1 VTDSRTCVLVVG
13 AGAPWESAALAALTS
28 RPGIVLLKRCMDV
41 TDLLA
46 NAAAGQAQVALVSLD
61 APGLDASAVAHLVR
75 HQVRPVAV
83 ASTGRDGALQRA
95 RQLGIPAVVDDRQLD
110 RLADA
115 VLAAGREQPTR
126 PRPAAAPHDAP
137 PDPPPAH
144 PPAGPALGRA
154 VAVWGPTGAPGRTT
168 IALGIAGELAR
179 RGADPLVLDVDPWGG
194 AVAQHLGVLDEVS
207 GLLACARFGGS
218 GELAGRYLSLQRRVA
233 GLRVL
238 TGLPRADRW
247 VEVGAGTVE
256 HLVDLGRRQGQV
268 VLDTGFCLEE
278 DPAADYAGRPGRNG
292 MTLSAVT
299 HADTVVV
306 VGSADPV
313 GLSRLARGL
322 HELREVT
329 DGRPVHV
336 VVNRWRSRL
345 GWAETDVAKLVAGF
359 ATLAGLHFV
368 PEDREAADRALLAGR
383 TLAELGDSP
392 LSRAMSALVDGLF
405 PGSTEPVRRT
415 LRHHRTAG
423 RALRR

>member
-1 VTDSRTCVLVVG
+1 MSDTRTCVLVVG
-13 AGAPWESAALAALTS
+13 AGAAWESAALAALAG
-28 RPGIVLLKRCMDV
+28 RPGIVVLKRCMDV

-61 APGLDASAVAHLVR
+61 APGLDAPAVAHLAR
-75 HQVRPVAV
+75 HDVRPVAV
-83 ASTGRDGALQRA
+83 GATERDGVLQRA

-115 VLAAGREQPTR
+115 VLAAGSEQPTR
-126 PRPAAAPHDAP
+126 ARPASASAPSAP
-137 PDPPPAH
+137 SPD
-144 PPAGPALGRA
+144 LGHA

-168 IALGIAGELAR
+168 IALGVAGELAR
-179 RGADPLVLDVDPWGG
+179 RGLDPLLLDVDPWGG

-218 GELAGRYLSLQRRVA
+218 TELAGRYLGLQRRVA

-247 VEVGAGTVE
+247 VEVRPGTVE
-256 HLVDLGRRQGQV
+256 QLVDLGRIQGHV

-278 DPAADYAGRPGRNG
+278 DPVADYAGRAGRNA
-292 MTLSAVT
+292 MTLTALG

-313 GLSRLARGL
+313 GLARLARGL
-322 HELREVT
+322 VELREIT
-329 DGRPVHV
+329 DDRPVHV

-345 GWAETDVAKLVAGF
+345 GWAESDVTNLVTGF
-359 ATLAGLHFV
+359 ADLAGLHFV
-368 PEDREAADRALLAGR
+368 PEDRDTADRAVLTGKSV
-383 TLAELGDSP
+383 AELGDSP
-392 LSRAMSALVDGLF
+392 LARAVSPLVDSLF
-405 PGSTEPVRRT
+405 PATVQPAQHRSLRR
-415 LRHHRTAG
+415 RRTAG
-423 RALRR
+423 RVRRP

>member
-1 VTDSRTCVLVVG
+1 MTESRTCVLVVG

-126 PRPAAAPHDAP
+126 PRPAAAPHAAP
-137 PDPPPAH
+137 AD
-144 PPAGPALGRA
+144 GPVLGGA

-194 AVAQHLGVLDEVS
+194 AVAQHLGVLDDVS
-207 GLLACARFGGS
+207 GLLACARFSGS

-233 GLRVL
+233 GLRVV

-247 VEVGAGTVE
+247 VEVGYGTVE
-256 HLVDLGRRQGQV
+256 QLVDLGRRQGQV

-292 MTLSAVT
+292 MTLSAVS

-322 HELREVT
+322 NELREVT

-345 GWAETDVAKLVAGF
+345 GWAETDVANLVAGF

-368 PEDREAADRALLAGR
+368 PEDRDAADRALLAGR
-383 TLAELGDSP
+383 TLAELGDSA

-405 PGSTEPVRRT
+405 PASTEPARRT

-423 RALRR
+423 TALRR

>member
-1 VTDSRTCVLVVG
+1 MTDNRTCVLVVG
-13 AGAPWESAALAALTS
+13 AGASWESGALAALTS
-28 RPGIVLLKRCMDV
+28 RPGIVVLKRCMDV

-46 NAAAGQAQVALVSLD
+46 NASAGQAQVALVSLD
-61 APGLDASAVAHLVR
+61 APGLDASAVAHLAR

-83 ASTGRDGALQRA
+83 AATARDGVLQRA

-110 RLADA
+110 RLADV
-115 VLAAGREQPTR
+115 VLAAGREQPSPPNPATV
-126 PRPAAAPHDAP
+126 PRATE
-137 PDPPPAH
+137 
-144 PPAGPALGRA
+144 GLGQA

-168 IALGIAGELAR
+168 IALGIAGELAQ

-218 GELAGRYLSLQRRVA
+218 GELAGRYPGLQLQVA
-233 GLRVL
+233 GLRVV

-247 VEVGAGTVE
+247 AEVRPGTVE
-256 HLVDLGRRQGQV
+256 RLVDLGRRQGQV

-278 DPAADYAGRPGRNG
+278 DPAADYAGRPGRNA
-292 MTLSAVT
+292 MTLAAVS

-322 HELREVT
+322 TELREVT
-329 DGRPVHV
+329 EGRPVHV

-345 GWAETDVAKLVAGF
+345 GWAEADVANLVAGF
-359 ATLAGLHFV
+359 ANLAGLHFV
-368 PEDREAADRALLAGR
+368 PEDRDAADRALLAGR

-392 LSRAMSALVDGLF
+392 LRRAMSGLVDSLF
-405 PGSTEPVRRT
+405 PASAAPARRT
-415 LRHHRTAG
+415 LRLHRTTG

>member
-1 VTDSRTCVLVVG
+1 VNDSRTCVLVVG

-28 RPGIVLLKRCMDV
+28 RPGIVVLKRCMDV

-61 APGLDASAVAHLVR
+61 APGLDAPAVAHLIH
-75 HQVRPVAV
+75 HQVRPLAV
-83 ASTGRDGALQRA
+83 ATTERDAALQRA
-95 RQLGIPAVVDDRQLD
+95 RQLGIRAVVDGRQLD

-126 PRPAAAPHDAP
+126 LRPAAAQSAAP
-137 PDPPPAH
+137 AAPA
-144 PPAGPALGRA
+144 AGPGAGRA

-168 IALGIAGELAR
+168 VALGIAGELAR

-194 AVAQHLGVLDEVS
+194 AVAQHVGVLDEVS

-218 GELAGRYLSLQRRVA
+218 GELAGRYLGLQRRAA

-247 VEVGAGTVE
+247 VEVRSGTVE
-256 HLVDLGRRQGQV
+256 QLVDLGRTQGHV

-278 DPAADYAGRPGRNG
+278 DPAADYTGRSGRNA
-292 MTLSAVT
+292 MTLAAVT
-299 HADTVVV
+299 HADAVVA

-322 HELREVT
+322 TELREIT

-345 GWAETDVAKLVAGF
+345 GWAETDVANLVAGF
-359 ATLAGLHFV
+359 VQLAGLDFV
-368 PEDREAADRALLAGR
+368 PEDRDAADRALIAGR

-405 PGSTEPVRRT
+405 PASADPPRRS
-415 LRHHRTAG
+415 LRHRTAG

>member
-1 VTDSRTCVLVVG
+1 VNDSRTCVLVVG

-28 RPGIVLLKRCMDV
+28 RAGIVLLKRCMDV

-83 ASTGRDGALQRA
+83 ASTDRDGALRRA

-126 PRPAAAPHDAP
+126 PRPAAAPSAAP
-137 PDPPPAH
+137 SAA

-179 RGADPLVLDVDPWGG
+179 RGDDPLVLDVDPWGG

-218 GELAGRYLSLQRRVA
+218 GELAGRYLGLQRRVA
-233 GLRVL
+233 GLRVV

-247 VEVGAGTVE
+247 VEVRAGTVE
-256 HLVDLGRRQGQV
+256 QLVDLGRRQGQV

-278 DPAADYAGRPGRNG
+278 DPAADYAGRAGRNA
-292 MTLSAVT
+292 MTLAAVT
-299 HADTVVV
+299 QADTVVV

-322 HELREVT
+322 TELREIT

-345 GWAETDVAKLVAGF
+345 GWAETDVANLVAGF

-368 PEDREAADRALLAGR
+368 PEDRDAADRALLAGR

-405 PGSTEPVRRT
+405 PASAEPARRT